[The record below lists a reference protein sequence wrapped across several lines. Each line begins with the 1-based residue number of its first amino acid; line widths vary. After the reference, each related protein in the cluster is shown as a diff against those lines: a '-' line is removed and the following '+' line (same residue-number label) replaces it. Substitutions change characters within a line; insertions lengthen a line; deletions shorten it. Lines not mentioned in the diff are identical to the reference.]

1 MNPHPDPVLARGAI
15 FLDRDGTLN
24 RKAPD
29 GEYIERP
36 QDLELIVGAARAVL
50 EINRA
55 GIPAVLVTNQRWLS
69 TSSSGL
75 ATYPAIES
83 RLRKLLGEV
92 GAKLDASYTCPHPK
106 DSCNCRKPA
115 PGLLLRGAADLGI
128 DLSAAVMIGDSVA
141 DMHAGLAAGAAT
153 ALVAP
158 AGASGAARASA
169 RFVAADINEAVQW
182 AISRV
187 RELVRG
193 GN

>member
-1 MNPHPDPVLARGAI
+1 MNPHPDPARVRGGI

-50 EINRA
+50 QINRA

-69 TSSSGL
+69 TSSGL
-75 ATYPAIES
+75 AAYPAIES
-83 RLRKLLGEV
+83 RLRKLLGAA

-128 DLSAAVMIGDSVA
+128 DLSSSVMIGDSVA

-153 ALVAP
+153 VLVDP
-158 AGASGAARASA
+158 AGGGGAGRASA
-169 RFVAADINEAVQW
+169 WFVAADINEAVQW

-187 RELVRG
+187 RKLARH